1 MSIFS
6 KKEDKSKQPTS
17 SVQPLSVAAEMPRAE
32 VRRVS
37 KYPNLMSVQQVQRTR
52 EALRLAETKLQNAEE
67 SLEHL
72 KRQQD
77 WLRRYNELK
86 LALNQE
92 NARLYDLKKQQSSM
106 AEDIRALDRYQTFET
121 IQSDFLR
128 MKYLEQAAA
137 ENKRNRSVLD
147 REQDEAMHKWE
158 DQQKLQQQMTEL
170 REQAQNH
177 LYQSMDQIAMGHRV
191 TGALEI
197 LHDNLVHLDDT
208 ISALTQDQKKT
219 SQEIEEKT
227 LELDRLNEKKEQHRL
242 VRQGIEI
249 HEGMVTHGEAILLK
263 LDQLH
268 EIRNTIT
275 DLRSQQSDGLR
286 RQNEENEQ
294 LGRIF
299 SKFQE
304 VEGKMQSLN
313 DEIHV
318 HRESIKGQNSFVLQ
332 ERAMR
337 LKSRHQMLLSAQSL
351 WNRISTGYS
360 LIEEKART
368 LNALRLHIEHVQKNI
383 HELDTEVSR
392 LNRLSDEKR
401 YTYMLS
407 KSQSVIQL
415 RSDLKEGVQC
425 SVCGATHHPYHSDTM
440 LEQSKLIGEFK
451 TDYELLSA
459 ELRGKRQLLDDLRLD
474 LAESKGRQFSEESS
488 LNAIRIRQ
496 NDDVK
501 EWSIYSSL
509 DPSYKDC
516 SPSTNQNARM
526 AMIRHM
532 IESTG
537 NDAETAQKE
546 LDIFNYH
553 MSQITRLGEELQA
566 LELQKKDL
574 SVRLNEVNTGCQ
586 VRAGQVER
594 VLAMIDNESTRFS
607 EIYHHLEEGITI
619 KDWKGIWDNNHEALR
634 EQIVKLAN
642 AWNNVNEHI
651 QKEEQE
657 LELYKAQHTTL
668 LLQLKTFRHY
678 LELVKT
684 RSEDR
689 QNRIE
694 TNNKTINQTT
704 NEIGPKQLYEDT
716 FLQMVNAKQAENDE
730 LKETIKMLHEID
742 YLRGRNEFHIKY
754 GKELS
759 EMLSGEHSRLDIWI
773 RNFNMHH
780 PPVQYSELQ
789 EVFSEDKD
797 WAAIRSNIQKI
808 RQDIT
813 RCQTRVDDM
822 NSRFIA
828 LQAEG
833 NYHNADNE
841 TLQESLSA
849 QMESLE
855 GKLNEVMMQI
865 ARQSVI
871 LEEHEKAIHTANNSA
886 LNQAPDSE
894 LC

>member
-17 SVQPLSVAAEMPRAE
+17 SVQPLSVAAETPRAE

-37 KYPNLMSVQQVQRTR
+37 QKPNLMSEQQVQRTR

-92 NARLYDLKKQQSSM
+92 NARLYELKKQQSSM

-249 HEGMVTHGEAILLK
+249 HEGMVTLGEAILVK

-268 EIRNTIT
+268 EIKNTIA
-275 DLRSQQSDGLR
+275 DLRSQQTDSLR

-360 LIEEKART
+360 LIEEKSRT

-440 LEQSKLIGEFK
+440 LEQSKLIGDFK
-451 TDYELLSA
+451 TEYDLLEA
-459 ELRGKRQLLDDLRLD
+459 EARGKRIQLEDLKSDLIATQARYETEEQGMVSVRRRQAEDVNEWRIYATLDKSFHDCSSSTNMEGRQLMLRQLIENTTRD
-474 LAESKGRQFSEESS
+474 AES
-488 LNAIRIRQ
+488 
-496 NDDVK
+496 
-501 EWSIYSSL
+501 
-509 DPSYKDC
+509 
-516 SPSTNQNARM
+516 
-526 AMIRHM
+526 
-532 IESTG
+532 
-537 NDAETAQKE
+537 AQSE
-546 LDIFNYH
+546 LDTFTYH
-553 MSQITRLGEELQA
+553 QDAINELSEKLSMLEQRKTELG
-566 LELQKKDL
+566 
-574 SVRLNEVNTGCQ
+574 VRMNEVNTGCQ
-586 VRAGQVER
+586 VMAGYVER
-594 VLAMIDNESTRFS
+594 IQTQLANQNDVYSDFYDKLDKI
-607 EIYHHLEEGITI
+607 ITI
-619 KDWKGIWDNNHEALR
+619 PEWYREWNQNHEGLKMKIQQLMEKWDSLNHQISDE
-634 EQIVKLAN
+634 EQQLQKGRTEL
-642 AWNNVNEHI
+642 EGL
-651 QKEEQE
+651 QKEQSARQVFLNVAMQRKENCQSAISEQNKSYDKM
-657 LELYKAQHTTL
+657 LGKND
-668 LLQLKTFRHY
+668 
-678 LELVKT
+678 VKVYF
-684 RSEDR
+684 D
-689 QNRIE
+689 
-694 TNNKTINQTT
+694 
-704 NEIGPKQLYEDT
+704 QLYQQLTKARAD
-716 FLQMVNAKQAENDE
+716 ENREHKLTHDMMKEISLIRGHHDAYVE
-730 LKETIKMLHEID
+730 LGETLSNECAQKRSVID
-742 YLRGRNEFHIKY
+742 L
-754 GKELS
+754 
-759 EMLSGEHSRLDIWI
+759 WI
-773 RNFNMHH
+773 RGFNTQH
-780 PPVQYSELQ
+780 PPVQYSELERVFMEERDWSAVRGKVLHMQ
-789 EVFSEDKD
+789 EDMAVCQ
-797 WAAIRSNIQKI
+797 AIVDNMRS
-808 RQDIT
+808 RL
-813 RCQTRVDDM
+813 
-822 NSRFIA
+822 IA

-833 NYHNADNE
+833 GRTAVREGDDVQSDLVAQRDMLE
-841 TLQESLSA
+841 TRRREA
-849 QMESLE
+849 
-855 GKLNEVMMQI
+855 MMQV
-865 ARQSVI
+865 ARLTVA
-871 LEEHEKAIHTANNSA
+871 LEDDEKARHTFS
-886 LNQAPDSE
+886 
-894 LC
+894 

>member
-37 KYPNLMSVQQVQRTR
+37 KNPNLMSEQQVQRTR

-440 LEQSKLIGEFK
+440 LEQSKLIGDFK
-451 TDYELLSA
+451 TEYDLLEA
-459 ELRGKRQLLDDLRLD
+459 EARGKRIQLEDLKSDLIATQARYETEEQGMVSVRRRQAEDVNEWRIYATLDKSFHDCSSSTNMEGRQLMLRQLIENTTRD
-474 LAESKGRQFSEESS
+474 AES
-488 LNAIRIRQ
+488 
-496 NDDVK
+496 
-501 EWSIYSSL
+501 
-509 DPSYKDC
+509 
-516 SPSTNQNARM
+516 
-526 AMIRHM
+526 
-532 IESTG
+532 
-537 NDAETAQKE
+537 AQSE
-546 LDIFNYH
+546 LDTFTYH
-553 MSQITRLGEELQA
+553 QDAINELS
-566 LELQKKDL
+566 EKL
-574 SVRLNEVNTGCQ
+574 SVLEQRKTELGVRMNEVNTGCQ
-586 VRAGQVER
+586 VMAGYVER
-594 VLAMIDNESTRFS
+594 IQTQLANQNDVYSDFYDKLDKI
-607 EIYHHLEEGITI
+607 ITI
-619 KDWKGIWDNNHEALR
+619 PEWYREWNQNHEGLKMKIQQLMEKWDSLNQQISEE
-634 EQIVKLAN
+634 EQQLQKGRAEL
-642 AWNNVNEHI
+642 EGL
-651 QKEEQE
+651 QKEQSARQVFLSIAQQRKENCQSAISEQNKSYDKM
-657 LELYKAQHTTL
+657 LGKND
-668 LLQLKTFRHY
+668 
-678 LELVKT
+678 VKVYF
-684 RSEDR
+684 D
-689 QNRIE
+689 
-694 TNNKTINQTT
+694 
-704 NEIGPKQLYEDT
+704 QLYQQLTKARAD
-716 FLQMVNAKQAENDE
+716 ENREHKLTHDMMKEISQIRGHHDAYVE
-730 LKETIKMLHEID
+730 L
-742 YLRGRNEFHIKY
+742 G
-754 GKELS
+754 
-759 EMLSGEHSRLDIWI
+759 EMLSNECAQKRSVIDLWI
-773 RNFNMHH
+773 RGFNTQH
-780 PPVQYSELQ
+780 PPVQYSELESVFMEERDWSAVRSKVLRMQ
-789 EVFSEDKD
+789 EDMAVCQ
-797 WAAIRSNIQKI
+797 AIVDNMRS
-808 RQDIT
+808 RL
-813 RCQTRVDDM
+813 
-822 NSRFIA
+822 IA

-833 NYHNADNE
+833 GRTAVREGDDVQSDLVAQRDMLETRRREAMMQVARLTVALEDNE
-841 TLQESLSA
+841 KARHTFSSESVRE
-849 QMESLE
+849 ESP
-855 GKLNEVMMQI
+855 K
-865 ARQSVI
+865 
-871 LEEHEKAIHTANNSA
+871 
-886 LNQAPDSE
+886 D
-894 LC
+894 

>member
-17 SVQPLSVAAEMPRAE
+17 SVQPLSVAAETPRAE

-37 KYPNLMSVQQVQRTR
+37 QKPNLMSEQQVQRTR

-92 NARLYDLKKQQSSM
+92 NARLYELKKQQSSM

-249 HEGMVTHGEAILLK
+249 HEGMVTHGEAILVK

-268 EIRNTIT
+268 EIKNTIA
-275 DLRSQQSDGLR
+275 DLRSQQTDSLR

-360 LIEEKART
+360 LIEEKSRT

-440 LEQSKLIGEFK
+440 LEQSKLIGDFK
-451 TDYELLSA
+451 TEYDLLEA
-459 ELRGKRQLLDDLRLD
+459 EARGKRIQLEDLKSDLIATQARYETEEQGMVSVRRRQAEDVNEWRIYATLDKSFHDCSSSTNMEGRQLMLRQLIENTTRD
-474 LAESKGRQFSEESS
+474 AES
-488 LNAIRIRQ
+488 
-496 NDDVK
+496 
-501 EWSIYSSL
+501 
-509 DPSYKDC
+509 
-516 SPSTNQNARM
+516 
-526 AMIRHM
+526 
-532 IESTG
+532 
-537 NDAETAQKE
+537 AQSE
-546 LDIFNYH
+546 LDTFTYH
-553 MSQITRLGEELQA
+553 QDAINELSEKLSMLEQRKTELG
-566 LELQKKDL
+566 
-574 SVRLNEVNTGCQ
+574 VRMNEVNTGCQ
-586 VRAGQVER
+586 VMAGYVER
-594 VLAMIDNESTRFS
+594 IQTQLANQNDVYSDFYDKLDKI
-607 EIYHHLEEGITI
+607 ITI
-619 KDWKGIWDNNHEALR
+619 PEWYREWNQNHEGLKMKIQQLMEKWDSLNHQISDE
-634 EQIVKLAN
+634 EQQLQKGRTEL
-642 AWNNVNEHI
+642 EGL
-651 QKEEQE
+651 QKEQSARQVFLNVAMQRKENCQSAISEQNKSYDKM
-657 LELYKAQHTTL
+657 LGKND
-668 LLQLKTFRHY
+668 
-678 LELVKT
+678 VKVYF
-684 RSEDR
+684 D
-689 QNRIE
+689 
-694 TNNKTINQTT
+694 
-704 NEIGPKQLYEDT
+704 QLYQQLTKARAD
-716 FLQMVNAKQAENDE
+716 ENREHKLTHDMMKEISLIRGHHDAYVE
-730 LKETIKMLHEID
+730 LGETLSNECAQKRSVID
-742 YLRGRNEFHIKY
+742 L
-754 GKELS
+754 
-759 EMLSGEHSRLDIWI
+759 WI
-773 RNFNMHH
+773 RGFNTQH
-780 PPVQYSELQ
+780 PPVQYSELERVFMEERDWSAVRGKVLHMQ
-789 EVFSEDKD
+789 EDMAVCQ
-797 WAAIRSNIQKI
+797 AIVDNMRS
-808 RQDIT
+808 RL
-813 RCQTRVDDM
+813 
-822 NSRFIA
+822 IA

-833 NYHNADNE
+833 GRTAVREGDDVQSDLVAQRDMLE
-841 TLQESLSA
+841 TRRREA
-849 QMESLE
+849 
-855 GKLNEVMMQI
+855 MMQV
-865 ARQSVI
+865 ARLTVA
-871 LEEHEKAIHTANNSA
+871 LEDDEKARHTFS
-886 LNQAPDSE
+886 
-894 LC
+894 

>member
-17 SVQPLSVAAEMPRAE
+17 SVQPLSVAAETPRAE

-37 KYPNLMSVQQVQRTR
+37 QKPNLMSEQQVQRTR

-92 NARLYDLKKQQSSM
+92 NARLYELKKQQSSM

-249 HEGMVTHGEAILLK
+249 HEGMVTHGEAILVK

-268 EIRNTIT
+268 EIKNTIA
-275 DLRSQQSDGLR
+275 DLRSQQTDSLR

-360 LIEEKART
+360 LIEEKSRT

-440 LEQSKLIGEFK
+440 LEQSKLIGDFK
-451 TDYELLSA
+451 TEYDLLEA
-459 ELRGKRQLLDDLRLD
+459 EARGKRIQLEDLKSDLIATQARYETEEQGMVSVRRRQAEDVNEWRIYATLDKSFHDCSSSTNMEGRQLMLRQLIENTTRD
-474 LAESKGRQFSEESS
+474 AES
-488 LNAIRIRQ
+488 
-496 NDDVK
+496 
-501 EWSIYSSL
+501 
-509 DPSYKDC
+509 
-516 SPSTNQNARM
+516 
-526 AMIRHM
+526 
-532 IESTG
+532 
-537 NDAETAQKE
+537 AQSE
-546 LDIFNYH
+546 LDTFTYH
-553 MSQITRLGEELQA
+553 QDAINELSEKLSMLEQRKTELG
-566 LELQKKDL
+566 
-574 SVRLNEVNTGCQ
+574 VRMNEVNTGCQ
-586 VRAGQVER
+586 VMAGYVER
-594 VLAMIDNESTRFS
+594 IQTQLANQNDVYSDFYDKLDKI
-607 EIYHHLEEGITI
+607 ITI
-619 KDWKGIWDNNHEALR
+619 PEWYREWNQNHEGLKMKIQQLMEKWDSLNHQISDE
-634 EQIVKLAN
+634 EQQLQKGRAEL
-642 AWNNVNEHI
+642 EGL
-651 QKEEQE
+651 QKEQSARQVFLNVAMQRKENCQSAISEQNKSYDKM
-657 LELYKAQHTTL
+657 LGKND
-668 LLQLKTFRHY
+668 
-678 LELVKT
+678 VKVYF
-684 RSEDR
+684 D
-689 QNRIE
+689 
-694 TNNKTINQTT
+694 
-704 NEIGPKQLYEDT
+704 QLYQQLTKARAD
-716 FLQMVNAKQAENDE
+716 ENREHKLTHDMMKEISLIRGHHDAYVE
-730 LKETIKMLHEID
+730 LGETLSNECAQKRSVID
-742 YLRGRNEFHIKY
+742 L
-754 GKELS
+754 
-759 EMLSGEHSRLDIWI
+759 WI
-773 RNFNMHH
+773 RGFNTQH
-780 PPVQYSELQ
+780 PPVQYSELERVFMEERDWSAVRGKVLHMQ
-789 EVFSEDKD
+789 EDMAVCQ
-797 WAAIRSNIQKI
+797 AIVDNMRS
-808 RQDIT
+808 RL
-813 RCQTRVDDM
+813 
-822 NSRFIA
+822 IA

-833 NYHNADNE
+833 GRTAVREGDDVQSDLVAQRDMLE
-841 TLQESLSA
+841 TRRREA
-849 QMESLE
+849 
-855 GKLNEVMMQI
+855 MMQV
-865 ARQSVI
+865 ARLTVA
-871 LEEHEKAIHTANNSA
+871 LEDDEKARHTFS
-886 LNQAPDSE
+886 
-894 LC
+894 

>member
-17 SVQPLSVAAEMPRAE
+17 SVQPLSVAAETPRAE

-37 KYPNLMSVQQVQRTR
+37 QKPNLMSEQQVQRTR

-92 NARLYDLKKQQSSM
+92 NARLYELKKQQSSM

-249 HEGMVTHGEAILLK
+249 HEGMVTHGEAILVK

-268 EIRNTIT
+268 EIKNTIA
-275 DLRSQQSDGLR
+275 DLRSQQTDSLR

-360 LIEEKART
+360 LIEEKSRT

-440 LEQSKLIGEFK
+440 LEQSKLIGDFK
-451 TDYELLSA
+451 TEYDLLEA
-459 ELRGKRQLLDDLRLD
+459 EARGKRIQLEDLKSDLIATQARYETEEQGMVSVRRRQAEDVNEWRIYATLDKSFHDCSSSTNMEGRQLMLRQLIENTTRD
-474 LAESKGRQFSEESS
+474 AES
-488 LNAIRIRQ
+488 
-496 NDDVK
+496 
-501 EWSIYSSL
+501 
-509 DPSYKDC
+509 
-516 SPSTNQNARM
+516 
-526 AMIRHM
+526 
-532 IESTG
+532 
-537 NDAETAQKE
+537 AQSE
-546 LDIFNYH
+546 LDTFTYH
-553 MSQITRLGEELQA
+553 QDAINELSEKLSMLEQRKTELG
-566 LELQKKDL
+566 
-574 SVRLNEVNTGCQ
+574 VRMNEVNTGCQ
-586 VRAGQVER
+586 VMAGYVER
-594 VLAMIDNESTRFS
+594 IQTQLANQNDVYSDFYDKLDKI
-607 EIYHHLEEGITI
+607 ITI
-619 KDWKGIWDNNHEALR
+619 PEWYREWNQNHEGLKMKIQQLMEKWDSLNHQISDE
-634 EQIVKLAN
+634 EQQLQKGRTEL
-642 AWNNVNEHI
+642 EGL
-651 QKEEQE
+651 QKEQSARQVFLNVAMQRKENCQSAISEQNKSYDKM
-657 LELYKAQHTTL
+657 LGKND
-668 LLQLKTFRHY
+668 
-678 LELVKT
+678 VKVYF
-684 RSEDR
+684 D
-689 QNRIE
+689 
-694 TNNKTINQTT
+694 
-704 NEIGPKQLYEDT
+704 QLYQQLTKARAD
-716 FLQMVNAKQAENDE
+716 ENREHKLTHDMMKEISLIRGHHDAYVE
-730 LKETIKMLHEID
+730 LGETLSNECAQKRSVID
-742 YLRGRNEFHIKY
+742 L
-754 GKELS
+754 
-759 EMLSGEHSRLDIWI
+759 WI
-773 RNFNMHH
+773 RGFNTQH
-780 PPVQYSELQ
+780 PPVQYSELERVFMEERDWSAVRGKVLRMQ
-789 EVFSEDKD
+789 EDMAVCQ
-797 WAAIRSNIQKI
+797 AIVDNMRS
-808 RQDIT
+808 RL
-813 RCQTRVDDM
+813 
-822 NSRFIA
+822 IA

-833 NYHNADNE
+833 GRTAVREGDDVQSDLVAQRDMLE
-841 TLQESLSA
+841 TRRREA
-849 QMESLE
+849 
-855 GKLNEVMMQI
+855 MMQV
-865 ARQSVI
+865 ARLTVA
-871 LEEHEKAIHTANNSA
+871 LEDDEKARHTFS
-886 LNQAPDSE
+886 
-894 LC
+894 

>member
-440 LEQSKLIGEFK
+440 LEQSKLIGDFK
-451 TDYELLSA
+451 TEYDLLEA
-459 ELRGKRQLLDDLRLD
+459 EARGKRIQLEDLKSD
-474 LAESKGRQFSEESS
+474 L
-488 LNAIRIRQ
+488 
-496 NDDVK
+496 
-501 EWSIYSSL
+501 
-509 DPSYKDC
+509 
-516 SPSTNQNARM
+516 
-526 AMIRHM
+526 
-532 IESTG
+532 
-537 NDAETAQKE
+537 
-546 LDIFNYH
+546 
-553 MSQITRLGEELQA
+553 
-566 LELQKKDL
+566 
-574 SVRLNEVNTGCQ
+574 
-586 VRAGQVER
+586 
-594 VLAMIDNESTRFS
+594 
-607 EIYHHLEEGITI
+607 
-619 KDWKGIWDNNHEALR
+619 
-634 EQIVKLAN
+634 
-642 AWNNVNEHI
+642 
-651 QKEEQE
+651 
-657 LELYKAQHTTL
+657 
-668 LLQLKTFRHY
+668 
-678 LELVKT
+678 
-684 RSEDR
+684 
-689 QNRIE
+689 
-694 TNNKTINQTT
+694 
-704 NEIGPKQLYEDT
+704 
-716 FLQMVNAKQAENDE
+716 
-730 LKETIKMLHEID
+730 
-742 YLRGRNEFHIKY
+742 
-754 GKELS
+754 
-759 EMLSGEHSRLDIWI
+759 
-773 RNFNMHH
+773 
-780 PPVQYSELQ
+780 
-789 EVFSEDKD
+789 
-797 WAAIRSNIQKI
+797 
-808 RQDIT
+808 
-813 RCQTRVDDM
+813 
-822 NSRFIA
+822 IA
-828 LQAEG
+828 
-833 NYHNADNE
+833 
-841 TLQESLSA
+841 T
-849 QMESLE
+849 
-855 GKLNEVMMQI
+855 
-865 ARQSVI
+865 
-871 LEEHEKAIHTANNSA
+871 
-886 LNQAPDSE
+886 
-894 LC
+894 

>member
-37 KYPNLMSVQQVQRTR
+37 KNPNLMSEQQVQRTR

-440 LEQSKLIGEFK
+440 LEQSKLIGDFK
-451 TDYELLSA
+451 TEYDLLEA
-459 ELRGKRQLLDDLRLD
+459 EARGKRIQLEDLKSDLIATQARYETEEQGMVSVRRRQAEDVNEWRIYATLDKSFHDCSSSTNMEGRQLMLRQLIENTTRD
-474 LAESKGRQFSEESS
+474 AES
-488 LNAIRIRQ
+488 
-496 NDDVK
+496 
-501 EWSIYSSL
+501 
-509 DPSYKDC
+509 
-516 SPSTNQNARM
+516 
-526 AMIRHM
+526 
-532 IESTG
+532 
-537 NDAETAQKE
+537 AQSE
-546 LDIFNYH
+546 LDTFTYH
-553 MSQITRLGEELQA
+553 QDAINELS
-566 LELQKKDL
+566 EKL
-574 SVRLNEVNTGCQ
+574 SVLEQRKTELGVRMNEVNTGCQ
-586 VRAGQVER
+586 VMAGYVER
-594 VLAMIDNESTRFS
+594 IQTQLANQND
-607 EIYHHLEEGITI
+607 IYSDFYDKLDKIITI
-619 KDWKGIWDNNHEALR
+619 PEWYREWNQNHEGLKMKIQQLMEKWDSLNQQISEE
-634 EQIVKLAN
+634 EQQLQKGRAEL
-642 AWNNVNEHI
+642 EGL
-651 QKEEQE
+651 QKEQSARQVFLSIAQQRKENCQSAISEQNKSYDKM
-657 LELYKAQHTTL
+657 LGKND
-668 LLQLKTFRHY
+668 
-678 LELVKT
+678 VKVYF
-684 RSEDR
+684 D
-689 QNRIE
+689 
-694 TNNKTINQTT
+694 
-704 NEIGPKQLYEDT
+704 QLYQQLTKARAD
-716 FLQMVNAKQAENDE
+716 ENREHKLTHDMMKEISQIRGHHDAYVE
-730 LKETIKMLHEID
+730 L
-742 YLRGRNEFHIKY
+742 G
-754 GKELS
+754 
-759 EMLSGEHSRLDIWI
+759 EMLSNECAQKRSVIDLWI
-773 RNFNMHH
+773 RGFNIQH
-780 PPVQYSELQ
+780 PPVQYSELESVFMEERDWSAVRGKVLRIQ
-789 EVFSEDKD
+789 EDMAVCQ
-797 WAAIRSNIQKI
+797 AIVDNMRS
-808 RQDIT
+808 RL
-813 RCQTRVDDM
+813 
-822 NSRFIA
+822 IA

-833 NYHNADNE
+833 GRTAVREGDDVQSDLVAQRDMLETRRREAMMQVARLTVALEDNE
-841 TLQESLSA
+841 KARHTFSSESVRE
-849 QMESLE
+849 ESP
-855 GKLNEVMMQI
+855 K
-865 ARQSVI
+865 
-871 LEEHEKAIHTANNSA
+871 
-886 LNQAPDSE
+886 D
-894 LC
+894 

>member
-17 SVQPLSVAAEMPRAE
+17 SVQPLSVAAEMPRTE

-37 KYPNLMSVQQVQRTR
+37 KNPNLMSEQQVQRTR

-440 LEQSKLIGEFK
+440 LEQSKLIGDFK
-451 TDYELLSA
+451 TEYDLLEA
-459 ELRGKRQLLDDLRLD
+459 EARGKRIQLEDLKSDLIATQARYETEEQGMVSVRRRQAEDVNEWRIYATLDKSFHDCSSSTNMEGRQLMLRQLIENTTRD
-474 LAESKGRQFSEESS
+474 AES
-488 LNAIRIRQ
+488 
-496 NDDVK
+496 
-501 EWSIYSSL
+501 
-509 DPSYKDC
+509 
-516 SPSTNQNARM
+516 
-526 AMIRHM
+526 
-532 IESTG
+532 
-537 NDAETAQKE
+537 AQSE
-546 LDIFNYH
+546 LDTFTYH
-553 MSQITRLGEELQA
+553 QDAINELS
-566 LELQKKDL
+566 EKL
-574 SVRLNEVNTGCQ
+574 SVLEQRKTELGVRMNEVNTGCQ
-586 VRAGQVER
+586 VMAGYVER
-594 VLAMIDNESTRFS
+594 IQTQLANQNDVYSDFYDKLDKI
-607 EIYHHLEEGITI
+607 ITI
-619 KDWKGIWDNNHEALR
+619 PEWYREWNQNHEGLKMKIQQLMEKWDSLNQQISEE
-634 EQIVKLAN
+634 EQQLQNGRA
-642 AWNNVNEHI
+642 ELEGL
-651 QKEEQE
+651 QKEQSASQVFLSIAQQRKENCQSAISEQNKSYDKM
-657 LELYKAQHTTL
+657 LGKND
-668 LLQLKTFRHY
+668 
-678 LELVKT
+678 VKVYF
-684 RSEDR
+684 D
-689 QNRIE
+689 
-694 TNNKTINQTT
+694 
-704 NEIGPKQLYEDT
+704 QLYQQLTKARAD
-716 FLQMVNAKQAENDE
+716 ENREHKLTHDMMKEISQIRGHHDAYVE
-730 LKETIKMLHEID
+730 L
-742 YLRGRNEFHIKY
+742 G
-754 GKELS
+754 
-759 EMLSGEHSRLDIWI
+759 EMLSNECAQKRSVIDLWI
-773 RNFNMHH
+773 RGFNTQH
-780 PPVQYSELQ
+780 PPVQYSELESVFMEERDWSAVRGKVLRMQ
-789 EVFSEDKD
+789 EDMAVCQ
-797 WAAIRSNIQKI
+797 AIVDNMRS
-808 RQDIT
+808 RL
-813 RCQTRVDDM
+813 
-822 NSRFIA
+822 IA

-833 NYHNADNE
+833 GRTAVREGDDVQSDLVAQRDMLETRRREAMMQVARLTVALEDNE
-841 TLQESLSA
+841 KARHTFSSESVRE
-849 QMESLE
+849 ESP
-855 GKLNEVMMQI
+855 K
-865 ARQSVI
+865 
-871 LEEHEKAIHTANNSA
+871 
-886 LNQAPDSE
+886 D
-894 LC
+894 

>member
-1 MSIFS
+1 MS
-6 KKEDKSKQPTS
+6 E
-17 SVQPLSVAAEMPRAE
+17 
-32 VRRVS
+32 
-37 KYPNLMSVQQVQRTR
+37 QQVQRTR

-92 NARLYDLKKQQSSM
+92 NARLYELKKQQSSM

-249 HEGMVTHGEAILLK
+249 HEGMVTHGEAILVK

-268 EIRNTIT
+268 EIKNTIA
-275 DLRSQQSDGLR
+275 DLRSQQTDSLR

-360 LIEEKART
+360 LIEEKSRT

-440 LEQSKLIGEFK
+440 LEQSKLIGDFK
-451 TDYELLSA
+451 TEYDLLEA
-459 ELRGKRQLLDDLRLD
+459 EARGKRIQLEDLKSDLIATQARYETEEQGMVSVRRRQAEDVNEWRIYATLDKSFHDCSSSTNMEGRQLMLRQLIENTTRD
-474 LAESKGRQFSEESS
+474 AES
-488 LNAIRIRQ
+488 
-496 NDDVK
+496 
-501 EWSIYSSL
+501 
-509 DPSYKDC
+509 
-516 SPSTNQNARM
+516 
-526 AMIRHM
+526 
-532 IESTG
+532 
-537 NDAETAQKE
+537 AQSE
-546 LDIFNYH
+546 LDTFTYH
-553 MSQITRLGEELQA
+553 QDAINELSEKLSMLEQRKTELG
-566 LELQKKDL
+566 
-574 SVRLNEVNTGCQ
+574 VRMNEVNTGCQ
-586 VRAGQVER
+586 VMAGYVER
-594 VLAMIDNESTRFS
+594 IQTQLANQNDVYSDFYDKLDKI
-607 EIYHHLEEGITI
+607 ITI
-619 KDWKGIWDNNHEALR
+619 PEWYREWNQNHEGLKMKIQQLMEKWDSLNHQISDE
-634 EQIVKLAN
+634 EQQLQKGRAEL
-642 AWNNVNEHI
+642 EGL
-651 QKEEQE
+651 QKEQSARQVFLNVAMQRKENCQSAISEQNKSYDKM
-657 LELYKAQHTTL
+657 LGKND
-668 LLQLKTFRHY
+668 
-678 LELVKT
+678 VKVYF
-684 RSEDR
+684 D
-689 QNRIE
+689 
-694 TNNKTINQTT
+694 
-704 NEIGPKQLYEDT
+704 QLYQQLTKARAD
-716 FLQMVNAKQAENDE
+716 ENREHKLTHDMMKEISLIRGHHDAYVE
-730 LKETIKMLHEID
+730 LGETLSNECAQKRSVID
-742 YLRGRNEFHIKY
+742 L
-754 GKELS
+754 
-759 EMLSGEHSRLDIWI
+759 WI
-773 RNFNMHH
+773 RGFNTQH
-780 PPVQYSELQ
+780 PPVQYSELERVFMEERDWSAVRGKVLHMQ
-789 EVFSEDKD
+789 EDMAVCQ
-797 WAAIRSNIQKI
+797 AIVDNMRS
-808 RQDIT
+808 RL
-813 RCQTRVDDM
+813 
-822 NSRFIA
+822 IA

-833 NYHNADNE
+833 GRTAVREGDDVQSDLVAQRDMLE
-841 TLQESLSA
+841 TRRREA
-849 QMESLE
+849 
-855 GKLNEVMMQI
+855 MMQV
-865 ARQSVI
+865 ARLTVA
-871 LEEHEKAIHTANNSA
+871 LEDDEKARHTFS
-886 LNQAPDSE
+886 
-894 LC
+894 